1 MLNIAIWLH
10 TIWLKHLKDEPRIM
24 DPAYIRYKVTMSMSS
39 KSSRVTPK
47 TVNKYKTTIIHH
59 GTLAGF
65 YLLFWVF
72 WELLQAG
79 APKVWAG
86 LKNSISRL
94 RLYKYILDPHRSSK
108 YLEKWANNGYNG
120 YYT

>member
-65 YLLFWVF
+65 YLLFESFGSCYKLVPPRY
-72 WELLQAG
+72 EL
-79 APKVWAG
+79 
-86 LKNSISRL
+86 
-94 RLYKYILDPHRSSK
+94 D
-108 YLEKWANNGYNG
+108 
-120 YYT
+120 